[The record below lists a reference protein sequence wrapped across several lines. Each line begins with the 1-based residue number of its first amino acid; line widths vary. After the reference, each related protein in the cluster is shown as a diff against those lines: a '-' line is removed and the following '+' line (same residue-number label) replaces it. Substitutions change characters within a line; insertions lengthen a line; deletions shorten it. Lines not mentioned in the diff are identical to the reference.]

1 MRIVFALALKAGI
14 GPIDH
19 PFGQGVG
26 GRPGLKQRVVVL
38 RVDGGWRQRQYT
50 AVFIANEEVF
60 TGVPFFFTQVMHF
73 LGRGFLGAIRRAFAA
88 INKEG
93 LGGRKTLKKCLDVV
107 DLSFG

>member
-60 TGVPFFFTQVMHF
+60 TGVPFFYPSNAFSGPWLPGGDTSGVRCHQQ
-73 LGRGFLGAIRRAFAA
+73 RGF
-88 INKEG
+88 
-93 LGGRKTLKKCLDVV
+93 GR
-107 DLSFG
+107 